1 MASTAVRGTSGL
13 PGAGGEAPGQAAPA
27 APGGLAKRGLLIV
40 DPSTTPGRLRLLL
53 GVLVLLSLA
62 WGALAAFAVY
72 QYASAASTV
81 VAVREPLSL
90 SARQIYR
97 HLSDANDTAA
107 TAFLS
112 GGLEPAAARQRYLAD
127 IRAAGPRSR
136 PRPRGAARC

>member
-1 MASTAVRGTSGL
+1 MGGGT
-13 PGAGGEAPGQAAPA
+13 PGQPAP
-27 APGGLAKRGLLIV
+27 PGGLAKRARFIV

-62 WGALAAFAVY
+62 WGALAAFTVY
-72 QYASAASTV
+72 QYSSAASSV

-90 SARQIYR
+90 NAQQIYR

-112 GGLEPAAARQRYLAD
+112 GGLEPAAARQR
-127 IRAAGPRSR
+127 
-136 PRPRGAARC
+136 